1 MKPVEN
7 VTLTIGQWNEI
18 QAREIRM
25 MEALSFYANGN
36 NYDDVNGTDMHT
48 SIESDYGNKARK
60 ALGIHND

>member
-25 MEALSFYANGN
+25 MEALSFYANED
-36 NYDDVNGTDMHT
+36 NYSYKDKVQLPIN
-48 SIESDYGNKARK
+48 SDRGGKART